1 MLPKLI
7 KSQSLTKS
15 VTESVTESITN
26 FQNESLPKTLAKS
39 STLELT
45 KVRSTPHLLAYKGIK
60 VRHLELFNAI
70 VEHHTLHKAA
80 EILQVTQPAASKS
93 IAELEN
99 ILGVE
104 LFTRTKKGMWLTSYG
119 EVLKRHA
126 ATFMSNLAEMAREIR
141 QMHQGAVGLI
151 RLGFVPS
158 LDPELLSTLISEALA
173 KFPEIQIRT
182 VEGPTNQLLA
192 SMDRNE
198 LDLILGRILDV
209 QIAKFYK
216 VLPVYRESFAI
227 VCSIKNK
234 QMSSNAIDWATLSNG
249 RWILPAMQTPFR
261 EMIDHLF
268 TQQNVLRPNV
278 VVESSSFEK
287 VQKLINNTDL
297 LGILPTSLALQG
309 QKDGTLKVL
318 KPNLGKNFAPIS
330 LIYRKETEMAPLTQ
344 NFVKLI
350 STLNI
355 EQCH

>member
-1 MLPKLI
+1 MQIKLI
-7 KSQSLTKS
+7 QSESHTKFQ
-15 VTESVTESITN
+15 TESH
-26 FQNESLPKTLAKS
+26 PKILLKS
-39 STLELT
+39 STNEPN
-45 KVRSTPHLLAYKGIK
+45 KIRSTPSLQTYKGIK

-80 EILQVTQPAASKS
+80 EVLQVTQPAASKS

-104 LFTRTKKGMWLTSYG
+104 LFTRTKKGMCLTSYG
-119 EVLKRHA
+119 EVLKRHSA
-126 ATFMSNLAEMAREIR
+126 SFMSNLAEMTREIR
-141 QMHQGAVGLI
+141 QMHQGTVGLI

-158 LDPELLSTLISEALA
+158 LDPELLSVIISEAL
-173 KFPEIQIRT
+173 KEFPEIQIRT

-198 LDLILGRILDV
+198 IDLILGRILDV
-209 QIAKFYK
+209 QIAKFYR

-227 VCSIKNK
+227 VCSNKNMQINIKT
-234 QMSSNAIDWATLSNG
+234 ADWSTLSNG

-268 TQQNVLRPNV
+268 TQQSVLRPNV

-287 VQKLINNTDL
+287 IQKLISNTDL

-309 QKDGTLKVL
+309 KKNGTLKVL
-318 KPNLGKNFAPIS
+318 MPNLGENFAPIS
-330 LIYRKETEMAPLTQ
+330 LIYRKETELAPLTK
-344 NFVKLI
+344 NFVRLI
-350 STLNI
+350 SDLDINL
-355 EQCH
+355 CN